1 MIDKWIND
9 CEKNMSKESID
20 VKTEAEKSHFT
31 STAYSKK
38 TEGFFFILKNN
49 QFKKKLA
56 SFLISI

>member
-9 CEKNMSKESID
+9 CEKNMSKEAID

-38 TEGFFFILKNN
+38 TEGFFFILKITNL
-49 QFKKKLA
+49 KKN
-56 SFLISI
+56 